1 MYIGIH
7 IPSYANGVQST
18 TCRVSS
24 LMSCDSFLS
33 HLSLEIE
40 LRLSGLT
47 AALNNPDISPM
58 THWLNY
64 SNHTFIGIP
73 DLYDNFA

>member
-1 MYIGIH
+1 MYVGIC

-24 LMSCDSFLS
+24 LVPYDIFLS

-47 AALNNPDISPM
+47 AALNHPDISPM
-58 THWLNY
+58 THLLNY
-64 SNHTFIGIP
+64 SNLTF
-73 DLYDNFA
+73 NFV